1 MATNPMQRKA
11 RNSFLLG
18 FMVMLI
24 IAAIIIAF
32 LIMQIIN
39 FKQAEQEKQANSR
52 LVQVLTRDIKSGETI
67 TTADLTTIEVENM
80 ASPTDYN
87 ITVTGETIAK
97 IDLKAGT
104 ILGSSMITETSETV
118 TADLRLQE
126 YNMLALPV
134 RIEAGDYIDIRFTM
148 PSGTDYIV
156 ISKKRVVDISENTIW
171 LQLTEDEIL
180 TMSNAIY
187 EAYMMPTSKLYVNL
201 YVEPG
206 IQANAT
212 PTYLPNQSVIN
223 LINSNPNVLATA
235 KRALEDKL
243 NRYTSQRNDVIQ
255 NELNDHQADANS
267 NVEAK
272 IQEENEKRQQERLEY
287 LEGLS
292 GTVSP

>member
-32 LIMQIIN
+32 LVMQIVN
-39 FKQAEQEKQANSR
+39 FKQAEKEKQEIS
-52 LVQVLTRDIKSGETI
+52 VSVKVLNRDVKSGETI
-67 TTADLTTIEVENM
+67 TEADL
-80 ASPTDYN
+80 
-87 ITVTGETIAK
+87 ITVKAEKTVVPEDYKIVISEATIAK
-97 IDLKAGT
+97 INLKAGT
-104 ILGSSMITETSETV
+104 ILGSSMLTETTEKV

-134 RIEAGDYIDIRFTM
+134 SIEIGDYIDIRFTM

-156 ISKKRVVDISENTIW
+156 ISKKKVINISEDTIW

-187 EAYMMPTSKLYVNL
+187 EAYTMPTSKLYVNL

-206 IQANAT
+206 IQDTAT
-212 PTYLPNQSVIN
+212 PTYLPNQAVTN
-223 LINSNPNVLATA
+223 LINSNPNVLSTA
-235 KRALEDKL
+235 KKALEEKL
-243 NRYTSQRNDVIQ
+243 NRYTGHRNDVIQ
-255 NELNDHQADANS
+255 NELNNYQADADANI
-267 NVEAK
+267 EAK
-272 IQEENEKRQQERLEY
+272 IQEENEKRAQERLNY
-287 LEGLS
+287 LETLS
-292 GTVSP
+292 GGVN

>member
-24 IAAIIIAF
+24 IAAIIIA
-32 LIMQIIN
+32 LLVMQIVK
-39 FKQAEQEKQANSR
+39 FKQEEQAKQEVSR
-52 LVQVLTRDIKSGETI
+52 KVQVLTKDVKSGESV
-67 TTADLTTIEVENM
+67 TTADLTTIEVENTVT
-80 ASPTDYN
+80 PTDYK
-87 ITVTGETIAK
+87 IAISEETIAK

-104 ILGSSMITETSETV
+104 ILGSSMLTETSEKV

-134 RIEAGDYIDIRFTM
+134 SIEVGDYIDIRFTM

-156 ISKKRVVDISENTIW
+156 ISKKKVINISEDTIW

-187 EAYMMPTSKLYVNL
+187 EAYTMPTSKLYVNL

-206 IQANAT
+206 IQDSAT
-212 PTYLPNQSVIN
+212 PTYLPNQAVTN
-223 LINSNPNVLATA
+223 LINSNPNVLTTA
-235 KRALEDKL
+235 RKALEEKL

-255 NELNDHQADANS
+255 NELNDYQADADS
-267 NVEAK
+267 NIEAK
-272 IQEENEKRQQERLEY
+272 IQEENEKRIQERAKY

-292 GTVSP
+292 GGVN